1 MGCVEEHPAAP
12 GSPGGR
18 ALRAGPLSQQEA
30 ETQSA
35 SSEGLPSSTVV
46 AFGNC
51 RLTLCC
57 SKPWNNDFRITASTP
72 YSGWKPST
80 TLPFRTRI
88 SCIHPEPWKVRVEE
102 SQDLTQEPT
111 PDPRTHFLIYNPGI
125 FKTRINE
132 YCFTVASKDA
142 GQTVC
147 HEVSVLPPAPGADSQ
162 QSLQSIMSLW

>member
-1 MGCVEEHPAAP
+1 MWRRLECRFWYCPIKDCDICLVRRLSLVGCVEEHPAAP

-125 FKTRINE
+125 FKN
-132 YCFTVASKDA
+132 KNK
-142 GQTVC
+142 
-147 HEVSVLPPAPGADSQ
+147 
-162 QSLQSIMSLW
+162 